1 MTRNNS
7 NAKATAA
14 AKSPESPKVTTGA
27 VDTRQPEFER
37 EAQQAAVRIRAG
49 AKAKASAKRAA
60 EERASK
66 AGDEPVYKQE
76 DCRIWWNK
84 PVPGGGRKWAVLCN
98 FDAVITA
105 DVTVDDGVETTRHF
119 EIRASLGREVCSFT
133 IPAAQFGTM
142 NWVAEKLGAA
152 DYVEPTQGTTQ
163 RLAVAIRV
171 LSENIVQRHVRANTG
186 WIEHEGQDV
195 FLHAGGALGADGP
208 VTGVVVELPGTLDA
222 FELPD
227 PPDRNQL
234 RKSVTFSLFI
244 RRAMADRV
252 AAALLGA
259 VFRAPLGEADLAV
272 HLAGHT
278 GTGKSELASLAQRHF
293 GKSMHSR
300 ALPCA
305 WSSTA
310 NYLEATASAA
320 KDVLLTVDDF
330 IPQGTPNER
339 ARWDAL
345 ADRLIRAQ
353 GNRSG
358 RGRLNSGGAARKIRP
373 PADWCSAPARRSP
386 LDNRCARAWPWSG
399 CPAKTSS
406 SRCSRCCRGR
416 RRTASTPRR
425 WPATSCG
432 WPAASR
438 RLGTGSEA
446 RSPTCGSCSPRS
458 ATSAPPT

>member
-1 MTRNNS
+1 
-7 NAKATAA
+7 
-14 AKSPESPKVTTGA
+14 
-27 VDTRQPEFER
+27 
-37 EAQQAAVRIRAG
+37 
-49 AKAKASAKRAA
+49 
-60 EERASK
+60 
-66 AGDEPVYKQE
+66 
-76 DCRIWWNK
+76 
-84 PVPGGGRKWAVLCN
+84 
-98 FDAVITA
+98 
-105 DVTVDDGVETTRHF
+105 
-119 EIRASLGREVCSFT
+119 
-133 IPAAQFGTM
+133 M

-373 PADWCSAPARRSP
+373 PRGLVLSTGEEVPAGQSLRARMAVVWLSSKDIKFEMLSLLQRQAADGVYAEAMAGYIMWLAGGLEEARDRFRGEVADLRELFSAV
-386 LDNRCARAWPWSG
+386 G
-399 CPAKTSS
+399 HK
-406 SRCSRCCRGR
+406 
-416 RRTASTPRR
+416 RTADVMAQLLAACPGAR
-425 WPATSCG
+425 WLRFAVAVG
-432 WPAASR
+432 A
-438 RLGTGSEA
+438 
-446 RSPTCGSCSPRS
+446 
-458 ATSAPPT
+458 